1 MELKTI
7 SINDIKENPSNPR
20 TIDDSKLE
28 KLVLSIKK
36 FPKMLEKR
44 PIVLNKDMI
53 ILGGNQRFKACVEA
67 GLKEVPVI
75 IASDF
80 TPEEEREFMI
90 KDNVGSGDWDWDLI
104 VADWDKDEV
113 QAWGVEVPNI
123 KTDEIGLD
131 GLFDEPEDE
140 PEEDKE
146 ETNTITLEYTKED
159 YDKVMEAF
167 ESMTGSKEEIVAKLL
182 GV

>member
-1 MELKTI
+1 MESKI
-7 SINDIKENPSNPR
+7 VNIKDIKENPSNPR

-36 FPKMLEKR
+36 FPKMLKR

-80 TPEEEREFMI
+80 TPEEE
-90 KDNVGSGDWDWDLI
+90 
-104 VADWDKDEV
+104 
-113 QAWGVEVPNI
+113 
-123 KTDEIGLD
+123 
-131 GLFDEPEDE
+131 
-140 PEEDKE
+140 EE
-146 ETNTITLEYTKED
+146 
-159 YDKVMEAF
+159 
-167 ESMTGSKEEIVAKLL
+167 SS
-182 GV
+182 